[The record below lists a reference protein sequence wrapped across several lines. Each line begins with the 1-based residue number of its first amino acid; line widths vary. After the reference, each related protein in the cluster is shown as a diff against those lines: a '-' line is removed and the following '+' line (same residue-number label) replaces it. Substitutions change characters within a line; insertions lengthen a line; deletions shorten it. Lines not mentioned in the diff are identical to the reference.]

1 MPGRRGRGTCLA
13 SPGAK
18 RDAATRHPSAGG
30 RPGARARNHEREPEL
45 DIIIS
50 NASDKPIYDQIVS
63 QMKALIL
70 TGELGEGQQLPSI
83 RALAGDLRI
92 SVITTK
98 RAYDEL
104 EKDGYIY
111 TVAAKGCYVAER
123 NEQLVR
129 EEYLKQVETHMQ
141 AAVEAAAVCGITGEA
156 LRELLLTLLDTIEGG
171 V

>member
-1 MPGRRGRGTCLA
+1 M
-13 SPGAK
+13 
-18 RDAATRHPSAGG
+18 DV
-30 RPGARARNHEREPEL
+30 
-45 DIIIS
+45 IIS
-50 NASDKPIYDQIVS
+50 NASTQPIYEQIYT
-63 QMKALIL
+63 QIKAQIL
-70 TGELGEGQQLPSI
+70 SGALKEGELLPSI
-83 RALAGDLRI
+83 RSLAKDLRI

-141 AAVEAAAVCGITGEA
+141 AAVEAAAVCGITGGA
-156 LRELLLTLLDTIEGG
+156 LRERLRSLLDTIEGG

>member
-50 NASDKPIYDQIVS
+50 NASDKPIY
-63 QMKALIL
+63 
-70 TGELGEGQQLPSI
+70 EQQLPSI

-98 RAYDEL
+98 RAYAEL
-104 EKDGYIY
+104 ELQGFIE
-111 TVAAKGCYVAER
+111 TVPGKGSFVAGGNLE
-123 NEQLVR
+123 LLR
-129 EEYLKQVETHMQ
+129 EER
-141 AAVEAAAVCGITGEA
+141 
-156 LRELLLTLLDTIEGG
+156 LRHIEELLVQAVDEARGANVGIPELHDMLDLIAESDD
-171 V
+171 